1 MCTRPSDR
9 HGALFPNPS
18 DPATF
23 LGRSRPSA
31 TSRRRPMPLRLVQ
44 IVLPPKCQ
52 DDTDRLLD
60 GVAPVGRWPLDHP
73 EGSELLEL
81 VMEADEVEPL
91 VDRFT
96 DCFAEEDGFRVT
108 LLPVEATL
116 PHLGDDEDDEKGDA
130 PSDTDGSRS
139 RVSRDELKVDALE
152 SSQLT
157 WVYLVMVAAST
168 IVASVGLLRD
178 DVAVIIGAMVI
189 APLLG
194 PNVALAL
201 SAALADLDLAKRALV
216 TLLAAG
222 SVALAVSMGT
232 GFFVDVDPTVA
243 AIADRT
249 RPGNSDLV
257 LAMAAGVAGTLAF
270 TSGFPQAVI
279 GVMVAVALLP
289 PLVIFGLL
297 MGSGNGA
304 LAAGAFLLFGFNVI
318 SVNLA
323 GVATFLV
330 RGVRPAGWSDKENA
344 KKSVRVAALT
354 WTVLLLMFL
363 VALWVARDQGF
374 GPFAD

>member
-1 MCTRPSDR
+1 
-9 HGALFPNPS
+9 
-18 DPATF
+18 
-23 LGRSRPSA
+23 
-31 TSRRRPMPLRLVQ
+31 MPLRLVQ
-44 IVLPPKCQ
+44 IILPSDCQ
-52 DDTDRLLD
+52 DDTERLL
-60 GVAPVGRWPLDHP
+60 GGAVPVGMWPLNSPD
-73 EGSELLEL
+73 EAELLEL
-81 VMEADEVEPL
+81 VLEADAVEPL
-91 VDRFT
+91 VDRFKE
-96 DCFAEEDGFRVT
+96 CFGEKEGFRVT

-116 PHLGDDEDDEKGDA
+116 PHLVEEESDENGDA
-130 PSDTDGSRS
+130 PSHTDGSRS
-139 RVSRDELKVDALE
+139 RVSRDELRVDAIE
-152 SSQLT
+152 SSEMT
-157 WVYLVMVAAST
+157 WVYLSMVAAST

-201 SAALADLDLAKRALV
+201 AATLADLDLAKRAFR

-222 SVALAVSMGT
+222 GVALAISIGT
-232 GFFVDVDPTVA
+232 GFFVNVDPTVE
-243 AIADRT
+243 AIAART

-304 LAAGAFLLFGFNVI
+304 LATGAFLLFGFNVI

-330 RGVRPAGWSDKENA
+330 RGVRPSGWSEKEKA
-344 KKSVRVAALT
+344 KTSVRWAVLT
-354 WTVLLLMFL
+354 WTALLLILL